1 MAKPNP
7 DTSAPHAVW
16 QESTRLLH
24 AGDSSATRLGTQ
36 ARIVNPPIQR
46 ASTVLMPNAASLYSA
61 DQPSYGR
68 QGLGVQA
75 ALESALC
82 ELEEADAVTL
92 FSSGAGAVT
101 GALMAVLSSGDELLA
116 ADGVYRPTR
125 RLCGGTLKRFGISTR
140 YYPARATP
148 EEILAMAGPQTR
160 AILLESPASLTFEM
174 QDTPAIAAAA
184 RARGLITLIDNTWA
198 AGALFKPL
206 AAGVDVSIQAL
217 TKYVSG
223 ASDVFM
229 GSVATS
235 DPRWSQALKA
245 FALET
250 GWAVSPDD
258 CYTLLRGLRTLP
270 LRLQRHGESALQ
282 IARWL
287 ETQPEVT
294 SVLCPALS
302 SSPDHALWRRDYSG
316 LCGLFG
322 VMLQPAPP
330 PAVEAFLDRL
340 TLFGLGFSWGGYESL
355 AIHCDPQVQRTA
367 RPWLGL
373 GPLIRLH
380 IGLEAPGDLI
390 ADLRQGLDVFAAA
403 CEGDV

>member
-1 MAKPNP
+1 
-7 DTSAPHAVW
+7 
-16 QESTRLLH
+16 
-24 AGDSSATRLGTQ
+24 
-36 ARIVNPPIQR
+36 
-46 ASTVLMPNAASLYSA
+46 
-61 DQPSYGR
+61 
-68 QGLGVQA
+68 
-75 ALESALC
+75 
-82 ELEEADAVTL
+82 
-92 FSSGAGAVT
+92 
-101 GALMAVLSSGDELLA
+101 
-116 ADGVYRPTR
+116 
-125 RLCGGTLKRFGISTR
+125 
-140 YYPARATP
+140 
-148 EEILAMAGPQTR
+148 
-160 AILLESPASLTFEM
+160 M

-206 AAGVDVSIQAL
+206 AAGVDLSIQAL

-235 DPRWSQALKA
+235 DPRWSQALKT
-245 FALET
+245 FVLET

-258 CYTLLRGLRTLP
+258 CYTMLRGLRTLP
-270 LRLQRHGESALQ
+270 LRLQRHGDSALQ

-287 ETQPEVT
+287 ETQQEVKA
-294 SVLCPALS
+294 VLCPALP
-302 SSPDHALWRRDYSG
+302 SSPDHAVWARDYSG
-316 LCGLFG
+316 ISGLFG
-322 VMLQPAPP
+322 VILQPAPP
-330 PAVEAFLDRL
+330 HAVEAFLDQL

-380 IGLEAPGDLI
+380 IGLEAPSDLI

-403 CEGDV
+403 CEGEG

>member
-1 MAKPNP
+1 LGAEAK
-7 DTSAPHAVW
+7 
-16 QESTRLLH
+16 
-24 AGDSSATRLGTQ
+24 
-36 ARIVNPPIQR
+36 IVNPPIQR

-75 ALESALC
+75 ALEAALG
-82 ELEEADAVTL
+82 ELEGAQDVAL

-101 GALMAVLSSGDELLA
+101 GALLSVLSSGDELLA

-125 RLCGGTLKRFGISTR
+125 RLCGGALRRFGVATR
-140 YYPARATP
+140 YYPARASVD
-148 EEILAMAGPQTR
+148 EILSLVGPETR

-174 QDTPAIAAAA
+174 QDVPAIAAAA

-198 AGALFKPL
+198 AGCLFKPL
-206 AAGVDVSIQAL
+206 AAGVDLSIQAL

-223 ASDVFM
+223 ASDAFM
-229 GSVATS
+229 GSVAT
-235 DPRWSQALKA
+235 RELRFGQALKT
-245 FALET
+245 FVLES

-270 LRLQRHGESALQ
+270 LRLQRHGEAALQ
-282 IARWL
+282 VAQWL
-287 ETQPEVT
+287 ETQPEVK
-294 SVLCPALS
+294 SVLCPALP
-302 SSPDHALWRRDYSG
+302 SSPDHALWARDYTG
-316 LCGLFG
+316 ICGLFG
-322 VMLQPAPP
+322 VILQPAPTH
-330 PAVEAFLDRL
+330 AVEAFLDRL

-355 AIHCDPQVQRTA
+355 AIHCDPQIQRTA

-380 IGLEAPGDLI
+380 IGLEAPSDLI

-403 CEGDV
+403 CEGKA

>member
-1 MAKPNP
+1 
-7 DTSAPHAVW
+7 V
-16 QESTRLLH
+16 H
-24 AGDSSATRLGTQ
+24 AGDSAATQLGVE
-36 ARIVNPPIQR
+36 AKIVNPPIQR
-46 ASTVLMPNAASLYSA
+46 ASTVLMPNAASLYAS

-75 ALESALC
+75 ALETALR
-82 ELEEADAVTL
+82 ELEGAQAVSL
-92 FSSGAGAVT
+92 FSSGAAAVT
-101 GALMAVLSSGDELLA
+101 GALMSVLCSGDELLA

-125 RLCGGTLKRFGISTR
+125 RLCSGTLKRFGISTR
-140 YYPARATP
+140 YYPARATAQD
-148 EEILAMAGPQTR
+148 ILAMAGPHTR

-198 AGALFKPL
+198 AGCLFKPL
-206 AAGVDVSIQAL
+206 AAGVDLSIQAL

-235 DPRWSQALKA
+235 DPRWSQALKTLV
-245 FALET
+245 LET
-250 GWAVSPDD
+250 GWSVSPDD
-258 CYTLLRGLRTLP
+258 CYMLLRGLRTLP
-270 LRLQRHGESALQ
+270 LRLQRHGGSALQ
-282 IARWL
+282 VAQWL
-287 ETQPEVT
+287 EAQPEVK
-294 SVLCPALS
+294 SVLCPALTT
-302 SSPDHALWRRDYSG
+302 SPDHAIWLRDYSG
-316 LCGLFG
+316 ICGLFG
-322 VMLQPAPP
+322 VILNPAPP
-330 PAVEAFLDRL
+330 RAVEAFLDRL
-340 TLFGLGFSWGGYESL
+340 TLFGLGFSWGGFESL

-373 GPLIRLH
+373 GPLVRLH

-403 CEGDV
+403 CEGEA

>member
-1 MAKPNP
+1 MADPKSN
-7 DTSAPHAVW
+7 TGAPAPAW
-16 QESTRLLH
+16 RETTRLLH
-24 AGDSSATRLGTQ
+24 AGDSAATRLGTD
-36 ARIVNPPIQR
+36 AKIVNPPIQR
-46 ASTVLMPNAASLYSA
+46 ASTVLMPNAASLYSL

-75 ALESALC
+75 ALETALG
-82 ELEEADAVTL
+82 ELEGAKDVTL
-92 FSSGAGAVT
+92 FSSGAGAIT
-101 GALMAVLSSGDELLA
+101 GALMSVLSSGDELLA

-125 RLCGGTLKRFGISTR
+125 RLCNGALKRFGISTR
-140 YYPARATP
+140 YYPARATAD
-148 EEILAMAGPQTR
+148 EIIAIAGPNTR
-160 AILLESPASLTFEM
+160 AIMLESPASLTFEM

-206 AAGVDVSIQAL
+206 AAGVDLSIQAL

-235 DPRWSQALKA
+235 DPKWGQALKT
-245 FALET
+245 FTLET

-258 CYTLLRGLRTLP
+258 CYTLLRGLRTLS

-282 IARWL
+282 IAQWL
-287 ETQPEVT
+287 ETQPEVL
-294 SVLCPALS
+294 SVLCPALP
-302 SSPDHALWRRDYSG
+302 SSPDHAVWARDYSG
-316 LCGLFG
+316 ISGLFG
-322 VMLQPAPP
+322 ILLQPAPP
-330 PAVEAFLDRL
+330 RAVEAFLDQL
-340 TLFGLGFSWGGYESL
+340 ALFGLGFSWGGFESL

-367 RPWLGL
+367 SPWLGL
-373 GPLIRLH
+373 GPLVRLH
-380 IGLEAPGDLI
+380 IGLEAPSDLI

-403 CEGDV
+403 CEGEV